1 MFIFTLQAE
10 QDMVSYK
17 TGNREAHSSQ
27 HFVALFLVDTEK
39 VSKEQKLKEKG
50 IKEVH
55 LVPRTHYQGRV
66 IIP

>member
-1 MFIFTLQAE
+1 MFTLQAE

-39 VSKEQKLKEKG
+39 VSKEQQKLKEKG
-50 IKEVH
+50 TKEVH